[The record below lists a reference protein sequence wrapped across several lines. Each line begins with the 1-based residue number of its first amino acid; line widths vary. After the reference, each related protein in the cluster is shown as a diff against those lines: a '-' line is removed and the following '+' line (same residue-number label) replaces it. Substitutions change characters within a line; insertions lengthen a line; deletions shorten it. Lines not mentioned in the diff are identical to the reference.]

1 MKQALAKHEHK
12 MLGEEYLAG
21 VAQQQI
27 RFGENRANK
36 RAPRKPHLHGQVQKD
51 IAEGME
57 KKDRI
62 QMDGQWAKYGYKGKQ
77 QRKFFKPM
85 VACTLNVFTRTF

>member
-1 MKQALAKHEHK
+1 

-27 RFGENRANK
+27 RFGENRANR
-36 RAPRKPHLHGQVQKD
+36 RAPRKPHLHVQVQKD
-51 IAEGME
+51 IAEGTE

-62 QMDGQWAKYGYKGKQ
+62 QMDRKWAK
-77 QRKFFKPM
+77 
-85 VACTLNVFTRTF
+85 